1 MLRLMSALAP
11 LDLRLSHDKEA
22 LEAGKYDFGCQVR
35 PCRRLSLVEKI
46 LGATGV
52 IQPPPSRQNLIN
64 MIKRGELEGKKV
76 CGEWIVYEDS
86 FKAWVR
92 DLSGLA

>member
-1 MLRLMSALAP
+1 MSALAL

-22 LEAGKYDFGCQVR
+22 LEYDFGCQVR
-35 PCRRLSLVEKI
+35 PCLRLSLVEKI